1 MSRALISLEGLATGD
16 ACGDHFR
23 PIGLA
28 WNRPL
33 AVERAKRSA
42 PWRFTD
48 DTQMALSIVTT
59 LRLHGEIDQ
68 DDLALSFGR
77 HYDISRGYGPAMHEL
92 LPAIRSRRPW
102 RAAAKM
108 LFGGSGS
115 FGNGSAMRVA
125 PLGAYFADEPELIPE
140 QAARSAEVTHAHP
153 EALAGAIAV
162 ALAAACA
169 WRQRESDAT
178 PSRVDF
184 LEQVI
189 ARTPESAVR
198 RGLEEACDLPADAT
212 PDIAA
217 IALGNGSR
225 VTCPDTVP
233 YCLWVASGNLRHWE
247 EAFWQALGDAGDR
260 DTACA
265 IVGGVVASGVGM
277 EGIPP
282 EWRDMREPLPQWGM
296 VTWDSAS
303 HVGAALLHYS

>member
-1 MSRALISLEGLATGD
+1 MSDTPEQRMDRALISLEGLATGD
-16 ACGDHFR
+16 ACGEHFR
-23 PIGLA
+23 PIGLEWDRA
-28 WNRPL
+28 L
-33 AVERAKRSA
+33 AVERAKHSA

-77 HYDISRGYGPAMHEL
+77 HYDISRGYGPAMHDL
-92 LPAIRSRRPW
+92 LPAIRGRRPW
-102 RAAAKM
+102 RQAAKM

-125 PLGAYFADEPELIPE
+125 PLGAYFADEPDAIPE

-162 ALAAACA
+162 ALAAALA
-169 WRQRESDAT
+169 WRQRDAGAP
-178 PSRVDF
+178 PSRIAF
-184 LEQVI
+184 LEAVL

-198 RGLEEACDLPADAT
+198 RGLEEARDLPADAA

-217 IALGNGSR
+217 IVLGNGSR

-233 YCLWVASGNLRHWE
+233 FCLWVASGSLRDWE
-247 EAFWQALGDAGDR
+247 EAFWQALSEAGDR
-260 DTACA
+260 DTVCA
-265 IVGGVVASGVGM
+265 IVGGIIAASVGV
-277 EGIPP
+277 EGIPA
-282 EWRDMREPLPQWGM
+282 EWRALREPVPAWE
-296 VTWDSAS
+296 W
-303 HVGAALLHYS
+303 

>member
-1 MSRALISLEGLATGD
+1 MSDTPEQRMSRALIALEGLATGD

-23 PIGLA
+23 PIGLE
-28 WNRPL
+28 WDRPL

-42 PWRFTD
+42 PWRYTD

-77 HYDISRGYGPAMHEL
+77 HYDIPRGYGPAMHEL

-102 RAAAKM
+102 RQAAKM

-125 PLGAYFADEPELIPE
+125 PLGAYYADEPDLIPE

-162 ALAAACA
+162 ALAAALA
-169 WRQRESDAT
+169 WRQRDAHNP
-178 PSRVDF
+178 PSRVAF
-184 LEQVI
+184 LEEII

-198 RGLEEACDLPADAT
+198 RGLLEARDLPPDTT
-212 PDIAA
+212 PYFAA
-217 IALGNGSR
+217 IALGNGSH

-233 YCLWVASGNLRHWE
+233 YCLWVASGHLRDWE
-247 EAFWQALGDAGDR
+247 EAFWQALGEAGDR
-260 DTACA
+260 DTVCA
-265 IVGGVVASGVGM
+265 IVGGIVAASVGV
-277 EGIPP
+277 EGIPA
-282 EWRDMREPLPQWGM
+282 EWRALREPLPEWE
-296 VTWDSAS
+296 W
-303 HVGAALLHYS
+303 